1 MSEHDNGDRQRSW
14 MLLTDARWNAPDED
28 EADATDVPP
37 VAAIVGG
44 WLVEPDG
51 TVGRFTANPLYRPE
65 DPASPTTPVDAS
77 AALVAT
83 GRAGVDA
90 VLLALR
96 DSLVEV
102 ALDGEGGVIVA
113 PAPDGVPCVLVAS
126 GAVDQARVDAAE
138 WRQVDLDELLT
149 LLPDGVDVLLNPGG
163 PRAMRLFA
171 DALRDLAAEEVPESG
186 EPWPFTP

>member
-14 MLLTDARWNAPDED
+14 MLLTDARWSAPDEG

-37 VAAIVGG
+37 VEAIVGG

-65 DPASPTTPVDAS
+65 DPASPTSPVDAS
-77 AALVAT
+77 ASLVAT
-83 GRAGVDA
+83 GRAGVDV

-96 DSLVEV
+96 DSLVDV
-102 ALDGEGGVIVA
+102 ALDAEGGVIVA
-113 PAPDGVPCVLVAS
+113 PAPDDVPCVLVAT
-126 GAVDQARVDAAE
+126 GAVDQARVDAVD
-138 WRQVDLDELLT
+138 WRQVDLPELLT

-163 PRAMRLFA
+163 PRSMRLFA
-171 DALRDLAAEEVPESG
+171 DALRDIAVQG
-186 EPWPFTP
+186 EPAPTVP